1 MLYNRKRAAEY
12 LKEYNLAAVVATT
25 PFSVAYFTDFD
36 CWQYRDFRENMA
48 TPGASNSLLQTYAVI
63 VPDHDPTLVTSTGSV
78 QFTDELSGI
87 ERRTYG
93 GVGTRLPSKR
103 PGEPKNLSLL
113 REAVRSA
120 KPTPQE
126 ALVATLHECGVKKGR
141 VGIEFSNLTRASRK
155 HIHKK
160 LDRVDWLDASEFI
173 RLIRMVKT
181 PEEVSRMRTAAEIT
195 EKGVKRRFRGAGE
208 GATAGE
214 MSRAYLAEVA
224 RHGAIPD
231 HYIYNPRGYGIS
243 SSPRFKFHSGDF
255 TMIDCGVIYKE
266 YYSDTGTTL
275 VFGSNPEVEKTHR
288 ALWDIFESHV
298 DLLSPGKRPSAVL
311 KAFAKS
317 YEKQRMKGVGYQG
330 HAIGLQTRELPIINY
345 SDHKRIADDV
355 VDIGIDIPFE
365 EGMVINIETPMDV
378 HGKGAYQVERT
389 FQITRKGPNELTP
402 KRESGPSVAA

>member
-12 LKEYNLAAVVATT
+12 LREYDLAAVVGTT
-25 PFSVAYFTDFD
+25 PVSVAYLTDFD

-48 TPGASNSLLQTYAVI
+48 TPGASNTLLQTYALY
-63 VPDHDPTLVTSTGSV
+63 VPDHDPILVTSTGSV

-93 GVGTRLPSKR
+93 GVGTRLPTKE
-103 PGEPKNLSLL
+103 PGDPKNLSLL
-113 REAVRSA
+113 REAVKSA
-120 KPTPQE
+120 KSTPQE
-126 ALVATLHECGVKKGR
+126 ALVAALRDCGVKKGR
-141 VGIEFSNLTRASRK
+141 VGIEFSNLTKASRK
-155 HIHKK
+155 HIHRK
-160 LDRVDWLDASEFI
+160 LDRVDWLDATEFI

-181 PEEVSRMRTAAEIT
+181 PEEVSRMKTAAEIT
-195 EKGVKRRFRGAGE
+195 EKGVKSSVRAAGD

-214 MSRAYLAEVA
+214 MIRAYLAEVA
-224 RHGAIPD
+224 RQGAIPD
-231 HYIYNPRGYGIS
+231 HYIYNPNGYGIS
-243 SSPRFKFHSGDF
+243 SSPHFKFRSGDF
-255 TMIDCGVIYKE
+255 TMVDCGVIYKQ

-298 DLLSPGKRPSAVL
+298 DLLAPGKRPSAVL
-311 KAFAKS
+311 RAFEKS
-317 YEKQRMKGVGYQG
+317 YETQKMKGVGYQG
-330 HAIGLQTRELPIINY
+330 HAIGLQTREHPIINR

-378 HGKGAYQVERT
+378 LGKGAYQVERT
-389 FQITRKGPNELTP
+389 FHITRKGPIEITP
-402 KRESGPSVAA
+402 HRDGGPSVAA

>member
-1 MLYNRKRAAEY
+1 MLYNRKRAAKYLAEY
-12 LKEYNLAAVVATT
+12 DLSAVVATT
-25 PFSVAYFTDFD
+25 PFSVAYFTGFD

-48 TPGASNSLLQTYAVI
+48 TPGASNTLLQTYAVF
-63 VPDHDPTLVTSTGSV
+63 VPDRDPVLVTSTGSV

-93 GVGTRLPSKR
+93 GVGTRLPSKS
-103 PGEPKNLSLL
+103 PGDPRNLSLL
-113 REAVRSA
+113 REAVKSA

-126 ALVATLHECGVKKGR
+126 ALVAALRDYGVKKGR
-141 VGIEFSNLTRASRK
+141 VGIEHSNLTKASRK
-155 HIHKK
+155 HIRKK
-160 LDRVDWLDASEFI
+160 LDRVDWLDATEFI

-181 PEEVSRMRTAAEIT
+181 PEEVSRMRTAAQIT
-195 EKGVKRRFRGAGE
+195 EKGVKRSFRAAGE

-224 RHGAIPD
+224 RHGAVPD
-231 HYIYNPRGYGIS
+231 HYIYNPHGYGIS
-243 SSPRFKFHSGDF
+243 SSPRFRFHPGDF
-255 TMIDCGVIYKE
+255 TMVDCGVIFDQ

-288 ALWDIFESHV
+288 TLWEIFESHV

-311 KAFAKS
+311 DAFAKS
-317 YEKQRMKGVGYQG
+317 YEKRRMKGVGYQG
-330 HAIGLQTRELPIINY
+330 HAIGLQTREHPIINY

-378 HGKGAYQVERT
+378 HGEGAYQVERT
-389 FQITRKGPNELTP
+389 FQLTRKGPKELTP
-402 KRESGPSVAA
+402 KRDGTPSVV